1 MELITSIELNG
12 SNFSLMRLFLLSVKT
27 QVSSALLELP
37 GAIKAIALGDG
48 NRSNE
53 ALTKS

>member
-1 MELITSIELNG
+1 MELIASIGLND
-12 SNFSLMRLFLLSVKT
+12 SNYSLKRLVLLSVKT

-37 GAIKAIALGDG
+37 GVIKAIALDDG

>member
-1 MELITSIELNG
+1 MELIASIGLND
-12 SNFSLMRLFLLSVKT
+12 SNISLMRLIPLSVKT

-37 GAIKAIALGDG
+37 GVIKAIALGDG

>member
-1 MELITSIELNG
+1 MELVASIGLND
-12 SNFSLMRLFLLSVKT
+12 SNISLMRLIPLSVKT

-37 GAIKAIALGDG
+37 GVIKAIALDDG